1 MQRTSSISWSLVAL
15 ALAGCG
21 ESATTNPFLDENP
34 TRVPTI
40 KLENPAT
47 LGEAVDESYTFNVAF
62 GKVILGDT
70 WTLYYMSE
78 ASASKG
84 GAIVQ
89 DIAVSNHTIAWRTT
103 SLPSGTYYFW
113 GELKSFG
120 GTVTATAP
128 GSIVIDHPVESG
140 NHSPTV
146 GLSSPSGGYVQSGEV
161 TTITWNGNDADGD
174 AVTYLVE
181 ISDDAGDT
189 WETLTSGVTDESY
202 AWTVTQAPGLSYKIR
217 VTATDSKGATS
228 ADQSSSVFAVR

>member
-1 MQRTSSISWSLVAL
+1 MQRSASLVLSFGAL
-15 ALAGCG
+15 ALVACG
-21 ESATTNPFLDENP
+21 ENATTNPFLDENP

-40 KLENPAT
+40 TLENPAN

-62 GKVILGDT
+62 GKVVLGDT

-78 ASASKG
+78 AAATKG

-120 GTVTATAP
+120 GTVTSTAP
-128 GSIVIDHPVESG
+128 GSIVIDHPIEAG

-146 GLSSPSGGYVQSGEV
+146 ALSSPSGGYVEAGSTQN
-161 TTITWNGNDADGD
+161 IIWNGSDADGD

-181 ISDDAGDT
+181 ISADAGDT
-189 WETLTSGVTDESY
+189 WETLASGVTDETY
-202 AWTVTQAPGLSYKIR
+202 AWTVTQSPGLSYKIR
-217 VTATDSKGATS
+217 VTAADAKGSTS
-228 ADQSSSVFAVR
+228 ADQSASVFAIR